1 MIDIGKVV
9 DTVADVDTNMDKS
22 WKIKI
27 RIQIV
32 LQEKV

>member
-9 DTVADVDTNMDKS
+9 DTVADVDTKIDKS
-22 WKIKI
+22 WKIQI
-27 RIQIV
+27 PIQIV